1 VFELPH
7 KESENVTTAT
17 LDQKRADAFTDR
29 ILATLNGGALALMTS
44 IGHRTGL
51 FDALGDGA
59 PVTSDE
65 LAAKA
70 GRNERYVREW
80 LGAMLTG
87 RIVEYD
93 PATQRFS
100 LPAEH
105 AAALTR
111 AAAPN
116 NMAALAQYIG
126 LLGTVEDR
134 IVECFEKGGGVKYAE
149 YGRFQEVMAEDSG
162 QSVLPV
168 LTETILPLVPGLPEK
183 LEAGIT
189 VLDVGCGAARALNL
203 MARRYPKSRFVGY
216 DLSQEG
222 IDAGRAEARAQG
234 LRNLRLEV
242 RDVTDLEE
250 LASFDLVTAF
260 DAIHDQA
267 QPDQVLLAIY
277 RALRPHGVFLM
288 QDISASS
295 DVAKN
300 VDHPIGTLLYTISCM
315 HCMSVS
321 LACNGHGLGAMWGRE
336 KAREMLAAAG
346 FKRIKI
352 HDLPHDP
359 QNCYY
364 VVRR

>member
-1 VFELPH
+1 MP
-7 KESENVTTAT
+7 TAT
-17 LDQKRADAFTDR
+17 LDRAKAEAFTDR
-29 ILATLNGGALALMTS
+29 LLDTLNSGALALMTS

-59 PVTSDE
+59 PVTSEE
-65 LAAKA
+65 LAAEA
-70 GRNERYVREW
+70 GLDERYVREW

-87 RIVEYD
+87 GIVEHD
-93 PATQRFS
+93 PATRRFS

-116 NMAALAQYIG
+116 NLAALAQYIG

-134 IVECFEKGGGVKYAE
+134 IVECFEKGGGVPYE
-149 YGRFQEVMAEDSG
+149 EHGRFQEVMAEDSG
-162 QSVLPV
+162 QTVLPV
-168 LTETILPLVPGLPEK
+168 LTDAILPLVPGLTDK
-183 LEAGIT
+183 LEAGIR
-189 VLDVGCGAARALNL
+189 VLDVGCGSARALNL
-203 MARRYPKSRFVGY
+203 MARHYPKSCFVGY
-216 DLSQEG
+216 DISQEG
-222 IDAGRAEARAQG
+222 IDAGRREANG
-234 LRNLRLEV
+234 TPNLRLEV
-242 RDVTDLEE
+242 RDVTDLPDV
-250 LASFDLVTAF
+250 AAYDLITAF

-267 QPDQVLLAIY
+267 HPDRVLLGIY
-277 RALRPHGVFLM
+277 RALRPNGVFLM

-315 HCMSVS
+315 HCMTVS

-336 KAREMLAAAG
+336 KAHEMLAEAG
-346 FKRIKI
+346 FKRVRI

-364 VVRR
+364 VVRK

>member
-1 VFELPH
+1 M
-7 KESENVTTAT
+7 TTAT
-17 LDQKRADAFTDR
+17 LDRSKADAFTGR
-29 ILATLNGGALALMTS
+29 LLSALNDGALALMTS

-59 PVTSDE
+59 PVTSEE
-65 LAAKA
+65 LARKA
-70 GRNERYVREW
+70 GLNERYVREW

-87 RIVEYD
+87 RVVRYD
-93 PATQRFS
+93 VATRRYT
-100 LPAEH
+100 LPPEH

-134 IVECFEKGGGVKYAE
+134 IVECFEKGGGVPYE
-149 YGRFQEVMAEDSG
+149 EHGRFQEVMAEDSG

-168 LTETILPLVPGLPEK
+168 LTDAILPLVPGLTDK
-183 LEAGIT
+183 LEAGIS
-189 VLDVGCGAARALNL
+189 VLDVGCGSARALNL
-203 MARRYPKSRFVGY
+203 MARQYRNSRFVGY
-216 DLSQEG
+216 DISQEG
-222 IDAGRAEARAQG
+222 IDAGRAEAQEHG
-234 LRNLRLEV
+234 SDNLRLEV
-242 RDVTDLEE
+242 RDVTDLQEV
-250 LASFDLVTAF
+250 ATYDLITAF

-267 QPDQVLLAIY
+267 HPDRVLLAIY

-295 DVAKN
+295 HVEKN
-300 VDHPIGTLLYTISCM
+300 ADHPLGTLLYTISCM
-315 HCMSVS
+315 HCMTVS
-321 LACNGHGLGAMWGRE
+321 LACNGQGLGAMWGRE
-336 KAREMLAAAG
+336 KAREMLVGAG
-346 FKRIKI
+346 FKRIQI

-364 VVRR
+364 VVRK